1 MEQFRRKIMDALSLP
16 FGLTSNSNI
25 ENSEKTSFFERLSAG
40 IRHVADRIQKFVLS
54 IVWGLAEI
62 KDDPDALSK
71 VIRGAGYL
79 LLGAATL
86 SGISYLPKLNTRLDH
101 AVGLIDFAQVLSDF
115 KFYFSGEF
123 LQSNPLIN
131 LGRAAFVVA
140 NVGGAFLWLQELG
153 VKCAF
158 IAKTIGQTRVF
169 NFLTKVP
176 LGMIVTGAVGF
187 GFAFFGADA
196 IRRLVKNWNSTEE
209 NANVVRRQAWIDLAW
224 CTAEVF
230 GKCLIIGGL
239 TASLPIVALGLV
251 SVGLGLA
258 AFLHSKVYSNQLKS
272 SDKTPEVSQ

>member
-1 MEQFRRKIMDALSLP
+1 MVA
-16 FGLTSNSNI
+16 GLNHSSGSIINDKI
-25 ENSEKTSFFERLSAG
+25 ENLEKTPFFECLSAG

-54 IVWGLAEI
+54 TVWALAEI

-71 VIRGAGYL
+71 VIRGVGYL
-79 LLGAATL
+79 LLGAATFRGV
-86 SGISYLPKLNTRLDH
+86 SFLPKLDTRLNN
-101 AVGLIDFAQVLSDF
+101 AVGLIDFAQILSDF

-123 LQSNPLIN
+123 LQCNPLIN

-153 VKCAF
+153 VKCTF
-158 IAKTIGQTRVF
+158 IAKVIGQSRFF
-169 NFLTKVP
+169 NVLTKVP
-176 LGMIVTGAVGF
+176 LGMVVNGAIGC

-196 IRRLVKNWNSTEE
+196 IRRLVKNWNCTEE
-209 NANVVRRQAWIDLAW
+209 NANIVRRQAWIDLAW

-258 AFLHSKVYSNQLKS
+258 AFLHSRVYSDQLKS
-272 SDKTPEVSQ
+272 SEKTPEVSQ